1 MLFILEDAV
10 ENITKKQI
18 LTLRGREE
26 LIMDGV
32 DNVLGFD
39 NNGVSLL
46 TTLGKVIIEGNDLK
60 IESLT
65 KSDHTVVIV
74 GVFSGVYFA
83 DDKARKKGR

>member
-1 MLFILEDAV
+1 M
-10 ENITKKQI
+10 ENNIKKQI
-18 LTLRGREE
+18 LTIKGREE

-39 NNGVSLL
+39 ENGVSLL
-46 TTLGKVIIEGNDLK
+46 TTLGKVVIEGRDLK

-65 KSDHTVVIV
+65 KNDHTVVII

-83 DDKARKKGR
+83 DDKARKKGRG